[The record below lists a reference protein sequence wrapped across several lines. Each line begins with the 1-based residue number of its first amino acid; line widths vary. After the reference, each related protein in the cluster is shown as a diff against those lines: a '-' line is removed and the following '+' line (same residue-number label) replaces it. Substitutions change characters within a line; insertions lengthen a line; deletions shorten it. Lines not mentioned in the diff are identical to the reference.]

1 MDNTTIQKFLDEH
14 DYDIR
19 KTHNGRWIDQKCTMD
34 VVCLVS
40 DCIVEYTSNREDKR
54 FTVNDIWYSDYT
66 VENVQQIF
74 SKPNPTQKA
83 SNEYDKYFGQPIKL
97 LDAAGVIHG
106 EKSGRGYTY
115 SIVNQELLEYISF
128 RERNSFNF
136 LCLYIE
142 KVLKDSGLYRIFE
155 YFFRLQ
161 DKNSFRELKDAYTQ
175 FTINYTP
182 INGAT
187 ECGRIFTKV
196 LNPLACK
203 YRKCGTERGHISKD
217 IITQDMIMY
226 NQRNWRDILSEKPKD
241 MTRIEY
247 EITLP
252 KPSED
257 CMTTYR
263 INRAKKNLRRFN
275 DQYRNGKTE
284 VYDERHIKDP
294 ATQMHHIFP
303 ASDYPAIAD
312 YLENLIA
319 LTPTQH
325 YTYAHPNN
333 NTQYIDR
340 AYQYVCLISKTGTIR
355 DNLLGKNKAPI
366 IYDFYLYQTV
376 LNTGLGTEE
385 FYEIQELDF
394 DGLILVNNLLI
405 DFEKE
410 NEHLRDTS
418 NKGQKWKD
426 EELKIILSDAP
437 SKANCIKYARLFK
450 RGYGSIEQIYRW
462 STTSPIEMS
471 DERKKDSFIC
481 QIKKVAKEL

>member
-1 MDNTTIQKFLDEH
+1 MKNLVIEQFLEEH

-19 KTHNGRWIDQKCTMD
+19 KTHNARWIDQKCTMD
-34 VVCLVS
+34 VLCLVA
-40 DCIVEYTSNREDKR
+40 DCIVEYISISPQKT
-54 FTVNDIWYSDYT
+54 FTVRDIWHNRYT
-66 VENVQQIF
+66 VENVQNIF
-74 SKPNPTQKA
+74 NKPNPNKMA

-97 LDAAGVIHG
+97 LDAAGVIKG
-106 EKSGRGYTY
+106 KREGRGYVY
-115 SIVNQELLEYISF
+115 SVINYAILEYISF
-128 RERNSFNF
+128 RERNSLNF
-136 LCLYIE
+136 LCMYIE
-142 KVLKDSGLYRIFE
+142 KVLRDSGIYKMFE
-155 YFFRLQ
+155 FFFHVQ
-161 DKNSFRELKDAYTQ
+161 DKNSFIALKDAYTQ

-182 INGAT
+182 INGKT
-187 ECGRIFTKV
+187 ECGRIFTKI
-196 LNPLACK
+196 LNPLAYK
-203 YRKCGTERGHISKD
+203 YRKRGTERGHISKD
-217 IITQDMIMY
+217 NITQDMILY

-355 DNLLGKNKAPI
+355 DNLLGKNKAHI

-394 DGLILVNNLLI
+394 DGLL
-405 DFEKE
+405 
-410 NEHLRDTS
+410 
-418 NKGQKWKD
+418 
-426 EELKIILSDAP
+426 
-437 SKANCIKYARLFK
+437 NCIEKY
-450 RGYGSIEQIYRW
+450 Y
-462 STTSPIEMS
+462 
-471 DERKKDSFIC
+471 
-481 QIKKVAKEL
+481 V

>member
-1 MDNTTIQKFLDEH
+1 MKNLVIEQFLEEH

-19 KTHNGRWIDQKCTMD
+19 KTHNARWIDQKCTMD
-34 VVCLVS
+34 VLCLVA
-40 DCIVEYTSNREDKR
+40 DCIVEYISISPQKT
-54 FTVNDIWYSDYT
+54 FTVRDIWHNRYT
-66 VENVQQIF
+66 VENVQNIF
-74 SKPNPTQKA
+74 NKPNPNKMA

-97 LDAAGVIHG
+97 LDAAGVIKG
-106 EKSGRGYTY
+106 KREGRGYVY
-115 SIVNQELLEYISF
+115 SVINYAILEYISF
-128 RERNSFNF
+128 RERNSLNF
-136 LCLYIE
+136 LCMYIE
-142 KVLKDSGLYRIFE
+142 KVLRDSGIYKMFE
-155 YFFRLQ
+155 FFFHVQ
-161 DKNSFRELKDAYTQ
+161 DKNSFIALKDAYTQ
-175 FTINYTP
+175 FTTNYTP
-182 INGAT
+182 INGKT
-187 ECGRIFTKV
+187 ECGRIFTKI
-196 LNPLACK
+196 LNPLAYK
-203 YRKCGTERGHISKD
+203 YRKRGTERGHISKD
-217 IITQDMIMY
+217 NITQDMILY

-355 DNLLGKNKAPI
+355 DNLLGKNKAHI

-394 DGLILVNNLLI
+394 DGLL
-405 DFEKE
+405 
-410 NEHLRDTS
+410 
-418 NKGQKWKD
+418 
-426 EELKIILSDAP
+426 
-437 SKANCIKYARLFK
+437 NCIEKY
-450 RGYGSIEQIYRW
+450 Y
-462 STTSPIEMS
+462 
-471 DERKKDSFIC
+471 
-481 QIKKVAKEL
+481 V

>member
-1 MDNTTIQKFLDEH
+1 MDNATIQRFLDEH
-14 DYDIR
+14 DYDVR

-40 DCIVEYTSNREDKR
+40 DCIVEYTSNKPDKT

-74 SKPNPTQKA
+74 SKPDPTEKA

-97 LDAAGVIHG
+97 LDAAGIIHG

-128 RERNSFNF
+128 RERNSYNF

-142 KVLKDSGLYRIFE
+142 KVLKDSGIYRMFE

-161 DKNSFRELKDAYTQ
+161 DKNSFKELKDAYTS
-175 FTINYTP
+175 FTIQNTP

-203 YRKCGTERGHISKD
+203 YKKCGTERGHLSKD

-241 MTRIEY
+241 MTRVDY

-252 KPSED
+252 KPND
-257 CMTTYR
+257 DYMTIYR
-263 INRAKKNLRRFN
+263 INRAKRNLRRFN
-275 DQYRNGKTE
+275 DLYRDGKTE
-284 VYDERHIKDP
+284 LFDERHIMDP
-294 ATQMHHIFP
+294 ATQIHHIFP
-303 ASDYPAIAD
+303 SNEFPMIAD

-325 YTYAHPNN
+325 YSYAHPNN
-333 NTQYIDR
+333 NTQYVDKD
-340 AYQYVCLISKTGTIR
+340 YQYLCLIAKTGAIR
-355 DNLLGKNKAPI
+355 DNLIGNTDKPI
-366 IYDFYLYQTV
+366 IYDFYLYQNV
-376 LNTGLGTEE
+376 LNTGLNTEE
-385 FYEIQELDF
+385 FFEVQEMDFNGLLNRLEKYYE
-394 DGLILVNNLLI
+394 
-405 DFEKE
+405 
-410 NEHLRDTS
+410 
-418 NKGQKWKD
+418 
-426 EELKIILSDAP
+426 
-437 SKANCIKYARLFK
+437 
-450 RGYGSIEQIYRW
+450 
-462 STTSPIEMS
+462 
-471 DERKKDSFIC
+471 
-481 QIKKVAKEL
+481 

>member
-161 DKNSFRELKDAYTQ
+161 DKNSFREL
-175 FTINYTP
+175 
-182 INGAT
+182 
-187 ECGRIFTKV
+187 
-196 LNPLACK
+196 
-203 YRKCGTERGHISKD
+203 
-217 IITQDMIMY
+217 Y
-226 NQRNWRDILSEKPKD
+226 NE
-241 MTRIEY
+241 
-247 EITLP
+247 
-252 KPSED
+252 
-257 CMTTYR
+257 
-263 INRAKKNLRRFN
+263 NR
-275 DQYRNGKTE
+275 E
-284 VYDERHIKDP
+284 
-294 ATQMHHIFP
+294 
-303 ASDYPAIAD
+303 
-312 YLENLIA
+312 
-319 LTPTQH
+319 
-325 YTYAHPNN
+325 
-333 NTQYIDR
+333 
-340 AYQYVCLISKTGTIR
+340 
-355 DNLLGKNKAPI
+355 LLGKDHIRGEQLPI
-366 IYDFYLYQTV
+366 
-376 LNTGLGTEE
+376 
-385 FYEIQELDF
+385 
-394 DGLILVNNLLI
+394 DGYHLVVHVWIRN
-405 DFEKE
+405 
-410 NEHLRDTS
+410 S
-418 NKGQKWKD
+418 KGQYLISQRSANKPTYSLMWECVGGSVVKGED
-426 EELKIILSDAP
+426 SLQGAIREAKEEVGVDLMPENGQVLFTKTRKIIEGKIFND
-437 SKANCIKYARLFK
+437 IMDVWLFEYDGEVDLGNATTDEVTQVAWMN
-450 RGYGSIEQIYRW
+450 REQI
-462 STTSPIEMS
+462 
-471 DERKKDSFIC
+471 
-481 QIKKVAKEL
+481 KELFDANMFVDTLEYFFTEVDKK

>member
-1 MDNTTIQKFLDEH
+1 M
-14 DYDIR
+14 
-19 KTHNGRWIDQKCTMD
+19 
-34 VVCLVS
+34 
-40 DCIVEYTSNREDKR
+40 
-54 FTVNDIWYSDYT
+54 
-66 VENVQQIF
+66 
-74 SKPNPTQKA
+74 
-83 SNEYDKYFGQPIKL
+83 
-97 LDAAGVIHG
+97 
-106 EKSGRGYTY
+106 
-115 SIVNQELLEYISF
+115 NQELLEYISF

-263 INRAKKNLRRFN
+263 INRAKRICVDLMISIEMERRKFMMK
-275 DQYRNGKTE
+275 G
-284 VYDERHIKDP
+284 
-294 ATQMHHIFP
+294 
-303 ASDYPAIAD
+303 
-312 YLENLIA
+312 
-319 LTPTQH
+319 
-325 YTYAHPNN
+325 
-333 NTQYIDR
+333 
-340 AYQYVCLISKTGTIR
+340 ISRIQLHR
-355 DNLLGKNKAPI
+355 CI
-366 IYDFYLYQTV
+366 IYFRQV
-376 LNTGLGTEE
+376 
-385 FYEIQELDF
+385 
-394 DGLILVNNLLI
+394 
-405 DFEKE
+405 
-410 NEHLRDTS
+410 
-418 NKGQKWKD
+418 
-426 EELKIILSDAP
+426 IILQLQT
-437 SKANCIKYARLFK
+437 IWR
-450 RGYGSIEQIYRW
+450 I
-462 STTSPIEMS
+462 
-471 DERKKDSFIC
+471 
-481 QIKKVAKEL
+481 

>member
-1 MDNTTIQKFLDEH
+1 MDNITIQNFLDAH

-40 DCIVEYTSNREDKR
+40 DCIMEYTSGKSDKT

-74 SKPNPTQKA
+74 SKPDPIQKA

-97 LDAAGVIHG
+97 LDAAGIIHG
-106 EKSGRGYTY
+106 EKRGRGYIY
-115 SIVNQELLEYISF
+115 SIVNRELLEYISF

-142 KVLKDSGLYRIFE
+142 KVLKDSGIYRMFE
-155 YFFRLQ
+155 YFFSLQ
-161 DKNSFRELKDAYTQ
+161 DKNSFKELKAAYTQ
-175 FTINYTP
+175 FIIDNTP
-182 INGAT
+182 INGVI

-203 YRKCGTERGHISKD
+203 YHKCGTEKGRISKD

-241 MTRIEY
+241 MTRDEY

-252 KPSED
+252 KTDED
-257 CMTTYR
+257 YMTTYR
-263 INRAKKNLRRFN
+263 INRAKKNLRKFN
-275 DQYRNGKTE
+275 DLYRNGETE
-284 VYDERHIKDP
+284 MYDERHIQDP

-303 ASDYPAIAD
+303 ASDYPVIAD

-325 YTYAHPNN
+325 FTYAHPNN

-340 AYQYVCLISKTGTIR
+340 EYQYMCLLSKTGSIR
-355 DNLLGKNKAPI
+355 DNLLNKDAEPI

-376 LNTGLGTEE
+376 LNIGLGTEE
-385 FYEIQELDF
+385 FFEIQEM
-394 DGLILVNNLLI
+394 
-405 DFEKE
+405 DFEE
-410 NEHLRDTS
+410 
-418 NKGQKWKD
+418 
-426 EELKIILSDAP
+426 IL
-437 SKANCIKYARLFK
+437 NR
-450 RGYGSIEQIYRW
+450 IEQYY
-462 STTSPIEMS
+462 
-471 DERKKDSFIC
+471 
-481 QIKKVAKEL
+481 

>member
-1 MDNTTIQKFLDEH
+1 MKNLVIEQFLEEH

-19 KTHNGRWIDQKCTMD
+19 KTHNARWIDQKCTMD
-34 VVCLVS
+34 VLCLVA
-40 DCIVEYTSNREDKR
+40 DCIVEYISISPKKT
-54 FTVNDIWYSDYT
+54 FTVKDIWQNRYT
-66 VENVQQIF
+66 VENVQNIF
-74 SKPNPTQKA
+74 NKPNPNKMA

-97 LDAAGVIHG
+97 LDAAGVIKG
-106 EKSGRGYTY
+106 KKEGRGYVY
-115 SIVNQELLEYISF
+115 SVINYAILEYISF
-128 RERNSFNF
+128 RERNSLNF
-136 LCLYIE
+136 LCMYIE
-142 KVLKDSGLYRIFE
+142 KVLRDSGIYKMFE
-155 YFFRLQ
+155 FFFHVQ
-161 DKNSFRELKDAYTQ
+161 DKNSFIALKDAYTQ

-182 INGAT
+182 INGKT
-187 ECGRIFTKV
+187 ECGRIFTKI
-196 LNPLACK
+196 LNPLAYK
-203 YRKCGTERGHISKD
+203 YRKRGTERGHISKD
-217 IITQDMIMY
+217 NITQDMILY

-355 DNLLGKNKAPI
+355 DNLLGKNKAHI

-394 DGLILVNNLLI
+394 DGLL
-405 DFEKE
+405 
-410 NEHLRDTS
+410 
-418 NKGQKWKD
+418 
-426 EELKIILSDAP
+426 
-437 SKANCIKYARLFK
+437 NCIEKY
-450 RGYGSIEQIYRW
+450 Y
-462 STTSPIEMS
+462 
-471 DERKKDSFIC
+471 
-481 QIKKVAKEL
+481 V

>member
-1 MDNTTIQKFLDEH
+1 MDNATIQKFLDEH

-19 KTHNGRWIDQKCTMD
+19 KTRNGRWIDQKCTMD

-40 DCIVEYTSNREDKR
+40 DCIVEYTSNRPEKT

-74 SKPNPTQKA
+74 SKPDPTQKA

-97 LDAAGVIHG
+97 LDAAGIIHG
-106 EKSGRGYTY
+106 EKNGHGYTY
-115 SIVNQELLEYISF
+115 TIINQELLEYISF

-142 KVLKDSGLYRIFE
+142 KVLKDSGLYRAFE
-155 YFFRLQ
+155 YFFRMQ
-161 DKNSFRELKDAYTQ
+161 DKASFKELKDAYTA
-175 FTINYTP
+175 FTIANTP

-203 YRKCGTERGHISKD
+203 YRKCGTERGHLSKD

-226 NQRNWRDILSEKPKD
+226 NQRNWRDILSEKPKE
-241 MTRIEY
+241 MTRVDY

-252 KPSED
+252 RPD
-257 CMTTYR
+257 DDYMTSYR
-263 INRAKKNLRRFN
+263 INRAKRNLRRFN
-275 DQYRNGKTE
+275 DMYRGGKTE
-284 VYDERHIKDP
+284 LFDERHIMDP

-303 ASDYPAIAD
+303 AGDFPEIAD

-325 YTYAHPNN
+325 FAYAHPNN

-340 AYQYVCLISKTGTIR
+340 AYQYLCLIAKTGMIR
-355 DNLLGKNKAPI
+355 ENLLENKNSPI

-376 LNTGLGTEE
+376 LNTGLDTDE
-385 FYEIQELDF
+385 FYSVIDMDF
-394 DGLILVNNLLI
+394 DGVLNLI
-405 DFEKE
+405 EKYYE
-410 NEHLRDTS
+410 
-418 NKGQKWKD
+418 
-426 EELKIILSDAP
+426 
-437 SKANCIKYARLFK
+437 
-450 RGYGSIEQIYRW
+450 
-462 STTSPIEMS
+462 
-471 DERKKDSFIC
+471 
-481 QIKKVAKEL
+481 

>member
-1 MDNTTIQKFLDEH
+1 MDNTIIQQFLNEH

-34 VVCLVS
+34 VLCLVS
-40 DCIVEYTSNREDKR
+40 DCIVEYIRNKPDKT
-54 FTVNDIWYSDYT
+54 FTVNDIWYNEYT
-66 VENVQQIF
+66 IENVQQIF
-74 SKPNPTQKA
+74 SKPDPTQKA

-97 LDAAGVIHG
+97 LDAANIIHG
-106 EKSGRGYTY
+106 EKSGNRYTY

-142 KVLKDSGLYRIFE
+142 KVLKDSDMYRMFE

-161 DKNSFRELKDAYTQ
+161 NKSSFKELKDAYTN
-175 FTINYTP
+175 FTINNTP

-203 YRKCGTERGHISKD
+203 YKKCGTERGHLSKD

-226 NQRNWRDILSEKPKD
+226 NQKNWRDILSEKPKD
-241 MTRIEY
+241 VTRADY
-247 EITLP
+247 EITSP
-252 KPSED
+252 KLD
-257 CMTTYR
+257 DDYLTAYR

-275 DQYRNGKTE
+275 DLYRESKTE
-284 VYDERHIKDP
+284 LFDERHSMDI
-294 ATQMHHIFP
+294 ATQIHHIFP
-303 ASDYPAIAD
+303 VNEFPIIAD

-325 YTYAHPNN
+325 LLYAHPNN

-340 AYQYVCLISKTGTIR
+340 MYQYLCLVAKTGTIR
-355 DNLLGKNKAPI
+355 DNLLGKKEEPI
-366 IYDFYLYQTV
+366 IYDFYLYQIV

-385 FYEIQELDF
+385 FFDIQEMDF
-394 DGLILVNNLLI
+394 DGLLNRI
-405 DFEKE
+405 EKF
-410 NEHLRDTS
+410 
-418 NKGQKWKD
+418 
-426 EELKIILSDAP
+426 
-437 SKANCIKYARLFK
+437 YA
-450 RGYGSIEQIYRW
+450 
-462 STTSPIEMS
+462 
-471 DERKKDSFIC
+471 
-481 QIKKVAKEL
+481 

>member
-1 MDNTTIQKFLDEH
+1 MDNATIQRFLDEH
-14 DYDIR
+14 NYDVR

-40 DCIVEYTSNREDKR
+40 DCIVEYTSKKSDKT

-74 SKPNPTQKA
+74 SKPDPTKKA

-97 LDAAGVIHG
+97 LDAAGIIHG
-106 EKSGRGYTY
+106 AKSGRGYTY
-115 SIVNQELLEYISF
+115 SIVDQELLEYISF
-128 RERNSFNF
+128 RERNSYNF

-142 KVLKDSGLYRIFE
+142 KVLKDSGIYRMFE

-161 DKNSFRELKDAYTQ
+161 DKNSFKELKDAYIS
-175 FTINYTP
+175 FTIQNTP

-203 YRKCGTERGHISKD
+203 YKKCGTERGHLSKD

-241 MTRIEY
+241 MTRVDY
-247 EITLP
+247 EVTLP
-252 KPSED
+252 KPD
-257 CMTTYR
+257 DDYMTTYR
-263 INRAKKNLRRFN
+263 INRAKRNLRRFN
-275 DQYRNGKTE
+275 DLYRDGKTE
-284 VYDERHIKDP
+284 LFDERHIMDP

-303 ASDYPAIAD
+303 TNEFPSIAD

-325 YTYAHPNN
+325 FSYAHPNN

-340 AYQYVCLISKTGTIR
+340 SYQYLCLIAKTGAIR
-355 DNLLGKNKAPI
+355 DNLLGKKHEPI

-376 LNTGLGTEE
+376 LNTGLETDE
-385 FYEIQELDF
+385 FFDVQEMDF
-394 DGLILVNNLLI
+394 DGLLNRI
-405 DFEKE
+405 EKYYE
-410 NEHLRDTS
+410 
-418 NKGQKWKD
+418 G
-426 EELKIILSDAP
+426 
-437 SKANCIKYARLFK
+437 
-450 RGYGSIEQIYRW
+450 EQ
-462 STTSPIEMS
+462 
-471 DERKKDSFIC
+471 
-481 QIKKVAKEL
+481 L

>member
-1 MDNTTIQKFLDEH
+1 MDNAIIQKFLDEH

-19 KTHNGRWIDQKCTMD
+19 KTRNGRWIDQKCTMD

-40 DCIVEYTSNREDKR
+40 DCIVEYTSNRPEKT

-74 SKPNPTQKA
+74 SKPDPTQKA

-97 LDAAGVIHG
+97 LDAAGIIHG
-106 EKSGRGYTY
+106 EKNGHGYTY
-115 SIVNQELLEYISF
+115 TIINQELLEYISF

-142 KVLKDSGLYRIFE
+142 KVLKDSGLYRAFE
-155 YFFRLQ
+155 YFFRMQ
-161 DKNSFRELKDAYTQ
+161 DKASFKELKDAYTS
-175 FTINYTP
+175 FTIANTP

-203 YRKCGTERGHISKD
+203 YRKCGTERGHLSKD

-226 NQRNWRDILSEKPKD
+226 NQRNWRDILSEKPKE
-241 MTRIEY
+241 MTRVDY

-252 KPSED
+252 RPD
-257 CMTTYR
+257 DDYMTSYR
-263 INRAKKNLRRFN
+263 INRAKRNLRRFN
-275 DQYRNGKTE
+275 DMYRGGKTE
-284 VYDERHIKDP
+284 LFDERHIMDP

-303 ASDYPAIAD
+303 AGDYPEIAD

-325 YTYAHPNN
+325 FTYAHPNN

-340 AYQYVCLISKTGTIR
+340 AYQYLCLIAKTGMIR
-355 DNLLGKNKAPI
+355 ENLLENKGEPI

-376 LNTGLGTEE
+376 LNTGLSTDE
-385 FYEIQELDF
+385 FFEIQEMDF
-394 DGLILVNNLLI
+394 AGVLN
-405 DFEKE
+405 
-410 NEHLRDTS
+410 R
-418 NKGQKWKD
+418 
-426 EELKIILSDAP
+426 
-437 SKANCIKYARLFK
+437 
-450 RGYGSIEQIYRW
+450 IERFF
-462 STTSPIEMS
+462 T
-471 DERKKDSFIC
+471 
-481 QIKKVAKEL
+481 